1 MSLMLVVCHFVVKSF
16 LLLHTGR
23 KLWGLGWENWAQLRA
38 VWIQLPPLSWT
49 RWLPTCSCLIGK
61 GLGSEFKF
69 AVLSF
74 SAIRTRV
81 AWCIRCVHNVL
92 PWLVTTVCLISEPQS
107 KGTHGVT
114 GFCCVLISDVTVY
127 EDQWVG
133 ETVLQS
139 TFTSQLV
146 NLGSYSHVR
155 PEKCKIYFE

>member
-1 MSLMLVVCHFVVKSF
+1 M
-16 LLLHTGR
+16 
-23 KLWGLGWENWAQLRA
+23 
-38 VWIQLPPLSWT
+38 
-49 RWLPTCSCLIGK
+49 
-61 GLGSEFKF
+61 
-69 AVLSF
+69 
-74 SAIRTRV
+74 
-81 AWCIRCVHNVL
+81 
-92 PWLVTTVCLISEPQS
+92 CLISEPQS

-155 PEKCKIYFE
+155 PEKCKIYFEYPAFRMLLIHDFLTLGWYKTGMNILWVLLFSGLMMLPEAESQGSQSAI